1 MQIMGVTPIMGVSPT
16 GDPAVNPLFGVADAI
31 RQAQGESLRIL
42 GFGPV
47 ESSYRVVASG
57 PLWRLRRYSDAD
69 RKPSVLIVAAPIKR
83 PYIWDLAPSAS
94 AVRTCVRHGLGVYLL
109 EWKPPSRPG
118 SVCGLAEYADDAI
131 AEAIAAV
138 SRELGP
144 SKPFLMGHSLGGTLA
159 AIFAALHP
167 EDLSGLVLV
176 SAPLC
181 LHPGVSSFRDALV
194 MMAPSRLSET
204 DVVPGSFLSQLSAAA
219 SPATFVWSR
228 LLDAAASAADARA
241 SDLRPRI
248 ERWAL
253 DEVPLSGKLVRDI
266 FLWLYRENRLCRGT
280 LAIRGRMIR
289 PSRLKLPTLAVAN
302 AVDEVAPPASVAPF
316 LEAISGA
323 DRGLIEYPGEVGVVL
338 QHLGI
343 LVGRHALA
351 RIWPQ
356 IVAWMRGH
364 A

>member
-1 MQIMGVTPIMGVSPT
+1 LGQDWVQIMGMILT
-16 GDPAVNPLFGVADAI
+16 GNAAVNPLFEVADAI

-47 ESSYRVVASG
+47 ESSYRVVASS
-57 PLWRLRRYSDAD
+57 PLWRLRRYSAPSGE
-69 RKPSVLIVAAPIKR
+69 PSVLIVAAPIKR
-83 PYIWDLAPSAS
+83 PYIWDLAPSVS
-94 AVRTCVRHGLGVYLL
+94 AVRTCLQQGLGVHLL
-109 EWKPPSRPG
+109 EWKPPSRRG
-118 SVCGLAEYADDAI
+118 AICGLAEYAHDAI
-131 AEAIAAV
+131 SEAVAAV
-138 SRELGP
+138 SEEVGS

-167 EDLSGLVLV
+167 EDLSGLVLL

-194 MMAPSRLSET
+194 MMAPTLLSET

-219 SPATFVWSR
+219 SPTTFVWSR

-248 ERWAL
+248 ERWTL
-253 DEVPLSGKLVRDI
+253 DEMPLSGKLVQEI

-280 LAIRGRMIR
+280 LAVRGRVIR
-289 PSRLKLPTLAVAN
+289 PSRVQLPTLAVAN
-302 AVDEVAPPASVAPF
+302 AIDEVAPPASVMPF
-316 LEAISGA
+316 LEAMSAA
-323 DRGLIEYPGEVGVVL
+323 DTGLIEYPGEVGVVL

-343 LVGRHALA
+343 LVGHDALA

-356 IVAWMRGH
+356 IVAWIRDH
-364 A
+364 S